1 MEETTFPKD
10 ESPES
15 IYFPMLSA
23 IRIPMKHDAETG
35 FQSFFFTLEGYT
47 DKLYGPYD
55 TYQEAYAAAV
65 DKADELSER

>member
-10 ESPES
+10 ESPAS
-15 IYFPMLSA
+15 SYYPMLSA
-23 IRIPMKHDAETG
+23 IRIPMKHDG
-35 FQSFFFTLEGYT
+35 FFFTLEGYT